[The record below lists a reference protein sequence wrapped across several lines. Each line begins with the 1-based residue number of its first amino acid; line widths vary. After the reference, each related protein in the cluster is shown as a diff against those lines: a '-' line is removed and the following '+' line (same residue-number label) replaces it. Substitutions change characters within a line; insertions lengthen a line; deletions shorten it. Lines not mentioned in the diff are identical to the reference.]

1 MSDLQGATM
10 RTALYCRVSTTD
22 QSVEM
27 QLADL
32 RAYCTQRGF
41 TIYREYSDTG
51 ISGTKERRPELDAL
65 MSDARKRKFDAV
77 LVWRFDRFARSTKH
91 LVTSLEEFHHL
102 GIAFLS
108 FHENVD
114 TTSSLGKAMFT
125 IVAAIAEL
133 ERSIIVERIKGGL
146 RRAKAMGKKIGRPG
160 LQMNTEQIMSLK
172 SQGLSIR
179 AIAKQVGASPSY
191 IHKIHKALQAPHAG
205 VTRV

>member
-1 MSDLQGATM
+1 MFLMSDLQGATM

-41 TIYREYSDTG
+41 AIYREYSDHG

-65 MSDARKRKFDAV
+65 MADARKRKFDAV

-91 LVTSLEEFHHL
+91 LITALEELRHL
-102 GIAFLS
+102 GIEFIS
-108 FHENVD
+108 YQENID
-114 TTSSLGKAMFT
+114 TSSPLGKAMFT
-125 IVAAIAEL
+125 IVAAVAEL
-133 ERSIIVERIKGGL
+133 ERNIIVERIKGGL

-160 LQMNTEQIMSLK
+160 LQMNIERIMNLK
-172 SQGLSIR
+172 TQGLSIR
-179 AIAKQVGASPSY
+179 AIAKQVGASPAY
-191 IHKIHKALQAPHAG
+191 VHKALQA
-205 VTRV
+205 TR